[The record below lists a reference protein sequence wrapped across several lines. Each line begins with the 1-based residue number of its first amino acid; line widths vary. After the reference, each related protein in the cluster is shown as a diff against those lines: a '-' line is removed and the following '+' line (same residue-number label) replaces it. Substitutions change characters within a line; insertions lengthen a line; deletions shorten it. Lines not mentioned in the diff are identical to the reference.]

1 MVWDTTQ
8 STLYTLGG
16 AVERHNA
23 GFETDFSGR
32 GESAD
37 NEESIKAAPHAARF
51 ESNSEYQKPPCARE
65 KHSEKSET
73 DDTPLTKRCINPGQ
87 TDCPSPHTSQP
98 KPMSEPVR
106 ARTERVG
113 TCEKCEEAPK
123 EERSAP
129 RICEECPLRCPK
141 CGKPLPAQK
150 ASNPLEA
157 LFSDKDTLLLAALIL
172 LLWHEKA
179 DIKLIG
185 ALAFILF
192 SN

>member
-23 GFETDFSGR
+23 GFGVAYAGSGEAA
-32 GESAD
+32 ESA
-37 NEESIKAAPHAARF
+37 EYAKA
-51 ESNSEYQKPPCARE
+51 EPPSALPE
-65 KHSEKSET
+65 SEKICQEPCS
-73 DDTPLTKRCINPGQ
+73 TPLENIEEADEAANFEQYTQ
-87 TDCPSPHTSQP
+87 SEHTESPSPHIPQP
-98 KPMSEPVR
+98 EMASEPVR
-106 ARTERVG
+106 AKTERVG
-113 TCEKCEEAPK
+113 SCERHEEVPK
-123 EERSAP
+123 EECNPLRLCDDCP
-129 RICEECPLRCPK
+129 RRCPK
-141 CGKPLPAQK
+141 CGKPLPASK
-150 ASNPLEA
+150 PSNPLEA
-157 LFSDKDTLLLAALIL
+157 LLADKDTLLLAALIL